1 MVPPK
6 SETQLRSI
14 VSAAR
19 WCLLLSGSHPT
30 SFKKVIN
37 GEARITSVDAGDLTS
52 LARLRWEGWTE
63 IAQAEFDHI
72 FKRAITWHRQARVR
86 C

>member
-1 MVPPK
+1 M
-6 SETQLRSI
+6 RY
-14 VSAAR
+14 
-19 WCLLLSGSHPT
+19 
-30 SFKKVIN
+30 FKKVIN

-72 FKRAITWHRQARVR
+72 FKRAINRQARVR